1 MFVIT
6 MIGNGNRTE
15 WGTIQGV
22 IGRLISIG
30 RARFV
35 SITKSKNLRIGIFIT
50 LQSSYYISLQ
60 LLKQKRMANNIKR
73 SYQNMELQLNSFKLI
88 FLTNVS
94 NWSWKTCLGKF
105 FSWFW
110 FAKPYWLATFDA
122 RFLLVFKCQ
131 IWPVRLQEASN
142 RTS

>member
-6 MIGNGNRTE
+6 MIGKGNRTE

-60 LLKQKRMANNIKR
+60 LLKQKRMANNFKR

-94 NWSWKTCLGKF
+94 N
-105 FSWFW
+105 
-110 FAKPYWLATFDA
+110 
-122 RFLLVFKCQ
+122 
-131 IWPVRLQEASN
+131 
-142 RTS
+142 